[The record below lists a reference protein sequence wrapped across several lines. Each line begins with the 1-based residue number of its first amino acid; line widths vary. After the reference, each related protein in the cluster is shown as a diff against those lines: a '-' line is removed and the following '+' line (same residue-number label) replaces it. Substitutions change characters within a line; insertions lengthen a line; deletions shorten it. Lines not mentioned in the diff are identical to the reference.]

1 MLNVAL
7 YCLLANVKPTASGVR
22 SNEGPMHHLL
32 FGGVFFFVGGG
43 ANTTHHLV
51 MIRLDDQ
58 IK

>member
-32 FGGVFFFVGGG
+32 FGGVFFFGGG
-43 ANTTHHLV
+43 GGGHYTSSS
-51 MIRLDDQ
+51 DDQ
-58 IK
+58 TR